1 MQTSD
6 KQRETEYLMEKHSW
20 IGRTKEDIHKAKFK
34 SEKETKIYKNK
45 NEEN

>member
-6 KQRETEYLMEKHSW
+6 KQRETEHLMDKHSW
-20 IGRTKEDIHKAKFK
+20 IGRTKEDINKAKFK
-34 SEKETKIYKNK
+34 SEKKKKINKNK